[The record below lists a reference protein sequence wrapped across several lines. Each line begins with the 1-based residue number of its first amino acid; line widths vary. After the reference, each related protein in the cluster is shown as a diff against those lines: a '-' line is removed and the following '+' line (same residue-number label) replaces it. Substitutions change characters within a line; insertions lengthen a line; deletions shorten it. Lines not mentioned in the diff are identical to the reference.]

1 MVSLHV
7 VAMKTCDTLVD
18 VSVCGLAAGSEHD
31 VLDSSVR
38 RWSAVYSSLMA
49 VVVAPLAEP
58 ARADCTAKRSRSG
71 VRKQV
76 LMEPNS
82 DLATEPTKVANVS
95 VAMGVVMHSHV
106 SIEIPWKA
114 ECTTADRAQIRLL
127 ARVNLFVGGQLGQER
142 KCLIASAATMRSFWS
157 CPVRDE

>member
-7 VAMKTCDTLVD
+7 VAMKTRVTLVD

-82 DLATEPTKVANVS
+82 DLQPNPQKLQTYRLRWASSCIHTCRLKFHERPNAPLKIERRCVFSPEWTDWWVVSLDKKGNVLLNLRQRWD
-95 VAMGVVMHSHV
+95 V
-106 SIEIPWKA
+106 SDIV
-114 ECTTADRAQIRLL
+114 L
-127 ARVNLFVGGQLGQER
+127 
-142 KCLIASAATMRSFWS
+142 
-157 CPVRDE
+157 